1 MEEIMKNDD
10 DYFDSTEF
18 HDLLSEYEQ
27 AVASNSPVF
36 LDADELTDIADYYQM
51 NGQDDA
57 AERAI
62 RLALSLS
69 PGAIGPLSYRI
80 HSALYR
86 DDIEQAKQ
94 FYGQI
99 VETDEPD
106 YVYLNAEIML
116 AENRA
121 EEAHQFLL
129 KQYELIDNDE
139 RQDYMIDVA
148 SIFSDYGQDELA
160 MKWMKMAK
168 PEDSPDFKELMART
182 LFGLGKYKDSERL
195 FNELIDTNPFSKHY
209 WNALASAQFMNE
221 DYANAIQSSEF
232 AIAIDPND
240 ADGLLSKANGLYNLG
255 NYEEAQ
261 KYYQRYSEQ
270 EPDDELA
277 MVHQAACLI
286 NMGMNDE
293 ALQLLHHALEQADA
307 DSPYLGDIYQELAF
321 ALSETGQID
330 DALDT
335 LDKTLSLDC
344 DHVQMDIIRGHI
356 LLANDRPIEA
366 EKCFQKAIRTSET
379 PAQTLLRI
387 IVSVYDNS
395 YFESAYNM
403 FHKYFEMAGD
413 DCTDGHA
420 YMALCCYEMKKYDE
434 FLDHL
439 LKATRLNPQ
448 ECSLVL
454 RHLFPEE
461 IAPKDYY
468 DYIKEKLK

>member
-1 MEEIMKNDD
+1 MKNDD

-94 FYGQI
+94 LYGQI

-195 FNELIDTNPFSKHY
+195 FNELITY
-209 WNALASAQFMNE
+209 
-221 DYANAIQSSEF
+221 
-232 AIAIDPND
+232 
-240 ADGLLSKANGLYNLG
+240 
-255 NYEEAQ
+255 
-261 KYYQRYSEQ
+261 
-270 EPDDELA
+270 
-277 MVHQAACLI
+277 
-286 NMGMNDE
+286 
-293 ALQLLHHALEQADA
+293 
-307 DSPYLGDIYQELAF
+307 
-321 ALSETGQID
+321 
-330 DALDT
+330 
-335 LDKTLSLDC
+335 
-344 DHVQMDIIRGHI
+344 
-356 LLANDRPIEA
+356 
-366 EKCFQKAIRTSET
+366 
-379 PAQTLLRI
+379 
-387 IVSVYDNS
+387 
-395 YFESAYNM
+395 
-403 FHKYFEMAGD
+403 
-413 DCTDGHA
+413 
-420 YMALCCYEMKKYDE
+420 
-434 FLDHL
+434 
-439 LKATRLNPQ
+439 
-448 ECSLVL
+448 
-454 RHLFPEE
+454 
-461 IAPKDYY
+461 
-468 DYIKEKLK
+468 